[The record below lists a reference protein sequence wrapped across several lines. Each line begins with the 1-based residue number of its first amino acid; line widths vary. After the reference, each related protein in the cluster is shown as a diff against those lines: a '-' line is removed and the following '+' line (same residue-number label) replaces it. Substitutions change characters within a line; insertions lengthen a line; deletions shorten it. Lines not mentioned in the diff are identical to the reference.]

1 MVSQYDTWTVDEFF
15 YNDLPQDPERRR
27 PIGPIPIQRDAEI
40 EAQADLFETFT
51 RTLPTRLQRRI
62 AWTAIFDQSPIRAS
76 DFEVTPK
83 VVREQTKIVR
93 EAYARWTGKSLSVSK
108 QTDVATT
115 NPIQGSIYHGGSSM
129 KKIVKINKQHT
140 NSYRAL
146 GLMLGGQTMTLEALA
161 SALGVRSTNLRAR
174 GAIYL
179 RNMKQLGATFNT
191 TRDGKGIV
199 SMTLSNPDKMLAL
212 MPTAA
217 VTPSTVWVAGKP
229 ETFSVKQVAP
239 MAVSAVAAV

>member
-1 MVSQYDTWTVDEFF
+1 
-15 YNDLPQDPERRR
+15 
-27 PIGPIPIQRDAEI
+27 
-40 EAQADLFETFT
+40 
-51 RTLPTRLQRRI
+51 
-62 AWTAIFDQSPIRAS
+62 
-76 DFEVTPK
+76 
-83 VVREQTKIVR
+83 
-93 EAYARWTGKSLSVSK
+93 
-108 QTDVATT
+108 
-115 NPIQGSIYHGGSSM
+115 M

-161 SALGVRSTNLRAR
+161 SALGVRSTKLRAR

-212 MPTAA
+212 MPT

-229 ETFSVKQVAP
+229 VSVSVKQVAP

>member
-40 EAQADLFETFT
+40 EARADLFETFT
-51 RTLPTRLQRRI
+51 RTLPTRLQRSI

-76 DFEVTPK
+76 DFEVTLK

-115 NPIQGSIYHGGSSM
+115 NPIQGSIYIM
-129 KKIVKINKQHT
+129 EV
-140 NSYRAL
+140 
-146 GLMLGGQTMTLEALA
+146 
-161 SALGVRSTNLRAR
+161 V
-174 GAIYL
+174 
-179 RNMKQLGATFNT
+179 
-191 TRDGKGIV
+191 V
-199 SMTLSNPDKMLAL
+199 
-212 MPTAA
+212 
-217 VTPSTVWVAGKP
+217 
-229 ETFSVKQVAP
+229 
-239 MAVSAVAAV
+239 